1 MSNRITMT
9 KALAAASA
17 NNIALTQTPTSGTA
31 LTLNGST
38 VSGGVATLDS
48 ARRVLLTFGN
58 EVSARTLVLTGTNE
72 TGITIQET
80 LAVASGG
87 GSTVASVQDYLTI
100 TSAVPAGGGW
110 SAAVTLG
117 TNTTGSTPWKI
128 VSGNVV
134 PVEIGLNLFLSTGSA
149 TFGIEY
155 TYYPVASGGNPPWS
169 YFTPPAQ
176 VISHPTLSGLT
187 ASAEGSISGGIIP
200 NAWRMTISS
209 GTGTIVVSGKQAG
222 FNVA

>member
-1 MSNRITMT
+1 MSNRIFMT
-9 KALAAASA
+9 KALAASSA
-17 NNIALTQTPTSGTA
+17 NNIALSQTPTSGTA

-38 VSGGVATLDS
+38 VAAGVATLDT

-58 EVSARTLVLTGTNE
+58 EVSNRTLVLTGTNE

-128 VSGNVV
+128 ISGQVT
-134 PVEIGLNLFLSTGSA
+134 PVEISLNLFLSTGTA

-155 TYYPVASGGNPPWS
+155 TFFPITGGNPPWS
-169 YFTPPAQ
+169 YLTPPVQ
-176 VISHPTLSGLT
+176 VVAHPALSGLT
-187 ASAEGSISGGIIP
+187 ASADGTISGGIIP

-209 GTGTIVVSGKQAG
+209 GTGTIMVSAKQAG
-222 FNVA
+222 YNVA